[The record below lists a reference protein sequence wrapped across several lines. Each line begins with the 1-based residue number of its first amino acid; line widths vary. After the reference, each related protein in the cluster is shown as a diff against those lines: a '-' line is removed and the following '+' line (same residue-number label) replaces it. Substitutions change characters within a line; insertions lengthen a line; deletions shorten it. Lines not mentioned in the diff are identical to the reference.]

1 MLRLLLVLSIAF
13 GIGVALA
20 LAPTA
25 LVFRPGMIGLVL
37 MAIAALA
44 VRRYWLGRALAAP
57 GSPERQL
64 WLAFGSTAII
74 AGHLYTSL
82 WRIGPDMIPHSLAV
96 HALGIDNWTLVA
108 GAVLA
113 YLIARDPEPRQDE
126 RDAQIATRGLRAG
139 YGTLTAL
146 LVVLILALGF
156 ASVMARVSQFMLA
169 HLLIASLILAALTQY
184 AVQLHAYWRDR
195 RAAWIDEAA
204 GHEASR

>member
-1 MLRLLLVLSIAF
+1 MLRLWLVLSSAF

-20 LAPTA
+20 LAPTS
-25 LVFRPGMIGLVL
+25 LVVRPGMIGLVL
-37 MAIAALA
+37 MAVVALA

-74 AGHLYTSL
+74 AGHLFTSL

-108 GAVLA
+108 GGVLA
-113 YLIARDPEPRQDE
+113 YLIARDPEPRKDE
-126 RDAQIATRGLRAG
+126 RDTQIATRGLRVS
-139 YGTLTAL
+139 YGTLTLL

-156 ASVMARVSQFMLA
+156 APVMARVSPFMVA

-195 RAAWIDEAA
+195 HAAWPDESA
-204 GHEASR
+204 GHEVMR